1 MVIFVNFFG
10 FIGSKNLGN
19 WVGVEVLLDYVVGMV
34 EFEFIIFYDINLIG
48 EYNIVGEM
56 WVMLFL
62 FEKVGI
68 WVLLKIMGD
77 VIYKEVCYVYCV
89 KFNVM
94 ICFKVMINMVWKM
107 EEEYGI
113 FYIEELFYGVVDI
126 NNCFWNI
133 VVKIGDVG
141 L

>member
-1 MVIFVNFFG
+1 
-10 FIGSKNLGN
+10 
-19 WVGVEVLLDYVVGMV
+19 
-34 EFEFIIFYDINLIG
+34 
-48 EYNIVGEM
+48 
-56 WVMLFL
+56 
-62 FEKVGI
+62 
-68 WVLLKIMGD
+68 
-77 VIYKEVCYVYCV
+77 
-89 KFNVM
+89 
-94 ICFKVMINMVWKM
+94 M